1 MYTSLLSQCQLLLES
16 VAAQYATGK
25 AHGSMSPSIY
35 DTAWLSML
43 RKPEGKIN
51 WLFPECFDFIL
62 RSQMMDGSWEAYR
75 SEADGILNT
84 AAALLS
90 LKRHLRET
98 PDNQDLVFRSRK
110 AELTL
115 NNLLNNWDISSTDQ
129 VGFEI
134 LIIKHLSLL
143 EDEGLAF
150 QFPGWETLKALRD
163 SKVNK
168 LPIRRVIT
176 AWFISKDAV
185 YEGPSTLHHSLEA
198 LIGVIEFDKLKRWLG
213 DDGSMCG
220 SISSTVAYLM
230 YSSTWDQEAESYLRN
245 ALEYGTGNRDG
256 GVPCAWPT
264 TIFEGSWVITILAEA
279 GVPIIEMVSS
289 NIGNDLE
296 EALALRNGI
305 VGFSHSAFPDADDTA
320 KTIIA
325 CITWAF
331 DSVDHFKTY
340 RGERNPSFSAN
351 CNILTCL
358 MTVKDP
364 IPYGAQIARAASFLC
379 EQVLSGCVK
388 EKWHSHDLYWMML
401 LSQAFVKLD
410 QITREEGVLRNE
422 IFTRAPHLRQHIPMI
437 SLQIL
442 TKVLGSQELNGS
454 WDNICEVTAYAVL
467 TLSSII
473 QLPWIQQLQDDGI
486 SASINRGKSYLH
498 LHRKQ
503 WNEGHYLWIE
513 KVTCASNI
521 LSEAYCLA
529 ASITRVVSSHQPQP
543 SHAFQLPAVLTRGIQ
558 GAMSIISRTPLFAK
572 VETCVVK
579 AAESLTAYVYLSLQH
594 QPLDIFPR
602 SGDEQANH
610 KYQIFTPAI
619 WAACS
624 MLHDNAI
631 SLSLLCEMV
640 QLSRVMYQVDIFME
654 SAVERNL
661 GKDLPRV
668 GVLIRDLFRSLRAP
682 SHGKTNGQGTKTPI
696 YEGLIS
702 GDSSA
707 FEDVKSTLTRL
718 IKYVLHHQAVLKS
731 PERLQ
736 RTLAYELESLIL
748 AHVTQAEDNQ
758 RFALQDSGSTPFPMA
773 RKFPDPGQTFHSW
786 IRNTSSTH
794 TSSPFAFIFFNCLIS
809 KPKKN
814 AFKTAR
820 SAYLAEDLSRH
831 LANHCR
837 MYNDHGSIARDK
849 DEANLNSVNFPEFH
863 SKRGV
868 GPDDEKD
875 IKDQLVWIAEY
886 ERDGFQN
893 AAAKLE
899 AELGDKNL
907 MDALKVFIDVTDL
920 FGQIY
925 VQKDLSHYIK

>member
-1 MYTSLLSQCQLLLES
+1 
-16 VAAQYATGK
+16 
-25 AHGSMSPSIY
+25 
-35 DTAWLSML
+35 
-43 RKPEGKIN
+43 
-51 WLFPECFDFIL
+51 
-62 RSQMMDGSWEAYR
+62 
-75 SEADGILNT
+75 
-84 AAALLS
+84 
-90 LKRHLRET
+90 
-98 PDNQDLVFRSRK
+98 
-110 AELTL
+110 
-115 NNLLNNWDISSTDQ
+115 
-129 VGFEI
+129 
-134 LIIKHLSLL
+134 
-143 EDEGLAF
+143 
-150 QFPGWETLKALRD
+150 
-163 SKVNK
+163 
-168 LPIRRVIT
+168 
-176 AWFISKDAV
+176 
-185 YEGPSTLHHSLEA
+185 
-198 LIGVIEFDKLKRWLG
+198 
-213 DDGSMCG
+213 
-220 SISSTVAYLM
+220 
-230 YSSTWDQEAESYLRN
+230 
-245 ALEYGTGNRDG
+245 
-256 GVPCAWPT
+256 
-264 TIFEGSWVITILAEA
+264 
-279 GVPIIEMVSS
+279 
-289 NIGNDLE
+289 
-296 EALALRNGI
+296 
-305 VGFSHSAFPDADDTA
+305 
-320 KTIIA
+320 
-325 CITWAF
+325 
-331 DSVDHFKTY
+331 
-340 RGERNPSFSAN
+340 
-351 CNILTCL
+351 
-358 MTVKDP
+358 
-364 IPYGAQIARAASFLC
+364 
-379 EQVLSGCVK
+379 
-388 EKWHSHDLYWMML
+388 
-401 LSQAFVKLD
+401 
-410 QITREEGVLRNE
+410 
-422 IFTRAPHLRQHIPMI
+422 MI

-486 SASINRGKSYLH
+486 SASINRGKSYLD

-543 SHAFQLPAVLTRGIQ
+543 SHAFQLPAVQTRGIQ

-668 GVLIRDLFRSLRAP
+668 GVLIQNLFRSLRVP

-696 YEGLIS
+696 YEGLTS

-758 RFALQDSGSTPFPMA
+758 RFALQDSGSTPFPMSPE
-773 RKFPDPGQTFHSW
+773 FSDPGQTFHSW

-794 TSSPFAFIFFNCLIS
+794 TSCPFAFIFFNCLIS

-814 AFKTAR
+814 AFETAK

-831 LANHCR
+831 LASHCR
-837 MYNDHGSIARDK
+837 MYNDYGSIARDK

-868 GPDDEKD
+868 GPNDEKD
-875 IKDQLVWIAEY
+875 IKGQLVWIAEY